1 MLPSCDLQL
10 LLLCPHIARSIVAS
24 KLLYDSLDRQIN
36 LGKKIEHVRE
46 GVKYKV
52 IYVNQKLLK

>member
-1 MLPSCDLQL
+1 MLPSCILQL
-10 LLLCPHIARSIVAS
+10 LLLCPQIARSIVAS

-52 IYVNQKLLK
+52 I